1 MNLEGLK
8 LETFLSP
15 GTPAFRRANAALFA
29 AGFATF
35 ALLYSVQPL
44 LPVFVR
50 EFHVSAA
57 ESSLVL
63 SGSTLTLAVS
73 LLVASSLSEAWGRK
87 RVMVVSLGCS
97 AGLTLLCAVAP
108 GWSTLLGLRAGL
120 GVALSG
126 LPAVA
131 MGYLSEE
138 VEPAGL
144 GLATGLLIGG
154 NALGGMAGRLLCGVL
169 TDLGGWRL
177 AFAGVGVLSL
187 VVAVGFARALPPSR
201 HFSAQP
207 LAVGQLAASL
217 AGHLRD
223 PGLRWLFALSFL
235 LMGAFVTA
243 YNYLGFRLQ
252 APPFGLS
259 QSASAAVFA
268 VYLVGIAASAWF
280 GDLAGRRGRRH
291 VQWVPVA
298 AMLAGVGLTLAG
310 NLSLVVLGVA
320 TLTGGFF
327 GAHSIASSWVGRRAR
342 GAKAQASALYLF
354 CYYAGASAVG
364 SAGGFGWTHAGW
376 PGVAATVGGAVALA
390 LAVSVRLAF
399 LLPRADLDP
408 AVGEA
413 AADDTTRITATA
425 TKAASA

>member
-8 LETFLSP
+8 LEPFLSP
-15 GTPAFRRANAALFA
+15 GTPAFRRATAALFA

-35 ALLYSVQPL
+35 AMLYSVQPL
-44 LPVFVR
+44 LPVFAR
-50 EFHVSAA
+50 DFHVSAA

-63 SGSTLTLAVS
+63 SGSTLTLAGS

-108 GWSTLLGLRAGL
+108 GWHALLGLRAGL

-154 NALGGMAGRLLCGVL
+154 NALGGMAGRLLCGFL

-177 AFAGVGVLSL
+177 AFAGVGVLS
-187 VVAVGFARALPPSR
+187 VAVAVGFARALPPSR

-207 LAVGQLAASL
+207 LAAGQLAASM
-217 AGHLRD
+217 ASHLRD

-235 LMGAFVTA
+235 LMGGFVTS

-252 APPFGLS
+252 AAPFGLT
-259 QSASAAVFA
+259 QSGAAAVFS

-280 GDLAGRRGRRH
+280 GDLAGRLGRRR
-291 VQWVPVA
+291 VLWVPVA
-298 AMLAGVGLTLAG
+298 AMLAGVALTLAG
-310 NLSLVVLGVA
+310 NLWLVVLGVA

-376 PGVAATVGGAVALA
+376 PGVVAIVGLAVAAA
-390 LAVSVRLAF
+390 LAVSVRLAS
-399 LLPRADLDP
+399 LLPRAADGQM
-408 AVGEA
+408 ASEA
-413 AADDTTRITATA
+413 AATRLTAT
-425 TKAASA
+425 TTEAAGA